1 MEPGKPQEESKKENS
16 SSSYNK
22 RPLGQWIAIYALVAI
37 VIYGLVYYLF
47 LSKKQSPYSTSTQE
61 TSVSQTSPTQ
71 KPTLTLNEGATGLEE
86 ARVTLTKSGFSPQI
100 VTVKAGTKVTW
111 TNQSG
116 GAATVN
122 SSVHPTHKDYLPLN
136 LGEFGNGE
144 ALSLVFDKP
153 GTYKYHN
160 HLNASQF
167 GTVIVE

>member
-86 ARVTLTKSGFSPQI
+86 ARVMLTKSGFSPQI
-100 VTVKAGTKVTW
+100 VT
-111 TNQSG
+111 
-116 GAATVN
+116 
-122 SSVHPTHKDYLPLN
+122 
-136 LGEFGNGE
+136 
-144 ALSLVFDKP
+144 
-153 GTYKYHN
+153 
-160 HLNASQF
+160 
-167 GTVIVE
+167 